1 MLTAVRTLASW
12 LFAAIL
18 VLSAEASDP
27 GDIRTVFVVRH
38 AEKAAEP
45 KKDPPLTETG
55 TARAELLKRMLL
67 DANVYGLFATEL
79 QRSSL
84 TLLPLADEL
93 GLLIT
98 EVESDDP
105 YGMAETV
112 LAAGHEVSVVSAH
125 SDTVIPILEG
135 LGVADLPAPPI
146 RYDDFFIVS
155 IPADGGAGVLRLK
168 YGPESP

>member
-1 MLTAVRTLASW
+1 MLTGIRVLVSW
-12 LFAAIL
+12 LLAA
-18 VLSAEASDP
+18 VLAISAASADS
-27 GDIRTVFVVRH
+27 GAIRTVFVVRH

-55 TARAELLKRMLL
+55 SARADLLRRMLL
-67 DANVYGLFATEL
+67 DADVYGLFATEL

-84 TLLPLADEL
+84 TLVPLANEL

-112 LAAGHEVSVVSAH
+112 LAAGHKVSVVSAH

-135 LGVADLPAPPI
+135 LGVADLPTPPI

-155 IPADGGAGVLRLK
+155 IPAEGGAGVLRLK
-168 YGPESP
+168 YGPESR